1 MSQRAGVLRVVALS
15 ALPLVLLAGGWL
27 WTAAAADRER
37 VIESRLA
44 LARAAAL
51 VVESFLNDNL
61 TTAQAVALAPGLAD
75 PANADAAARYLK
87 RLADANP
94 AWDGAGFVDA
104 DGWNLVTHST
114 PPHSVY
120 VGDRPY
126 FQEAVAT
133 GRPVVSNGIVGR
145 VRGSAGVVLAAPVDL
160 PTGGRG
166 IFVVALPTARLG
178 QSLQAQIG
186 SGQIQVVVVDAAS
199 QALVSD
205 APAPLTSLASL
216 RGRPEIDA
224 VLAGA
229 AGSQVVQIA
238 GAETLVAYA
247 PVAAHGWGVLVAEPT
262 ASAFAWVRRNLV
274 ERLALLGVI
283 VLLVG
288 WIGWYLGGRLAR
300 YYRETVAARTLAE
313 EAVRTR
319 DEFLASAAHDLRNPL
334 TAIRGA
340 AQLLQRQAARG
351 AVPPEQLA
359 RLARHIETSTSQMAA
374 LVDELLDLARLQVG
388 RSLELE
394 RHSTDL
400 VALVAR
406 VVADCQE
413 TTTAH
418 ELRFES
424 AVPRLEGLWDGAR
437 LERVVGNLLANAIKY
452 SPAGGVVVV
461 QTREVAAAD
470 ARWAE
475 LQVQDH
481 GMGIPR
487 DELPRI
493 FDRFYRGSRVVG
505 QIRGSGIGLAAV
517 RQIVEQ
523 HGGTVVVESAEGA
536 GAVFTVCLPLDGPAA
551 PAS

>member
-1 MSQRAGVLRVVALS
+1 
-15 ALPLVLLAGGWL
+15 
-27 WTAAAADRER
+27 
-37 VIESRLA
+37 
-44 LARAAAL
+44 
-51 VVESFLNDNL
+51 
-61 TTAQAVALAPGLAD
+61 
-75 PANADAAARYLK
+75 
-87 RLADANP
+87 
-94 AWDGAGFVDA
+94 
-104 DGWNLVTHST
+104 
-114 PPHSVY
+114 
-120 VGDRPY
+120 
-126 FQEAVAT
+126 
-133 GRPVVSNGIVGR
+133 
-145 VRGSAGVVLAAPVDL
+145 
-160 PTGGRG
+160 
-166 IFVVALPTARLG
+166 
-178 QSLQAQIG
+178 
-186 SGQIQVVVVDAAS
+186 
-199 QALVSD
+199 
-205 APAPLTSLASL
+205 
-216 RGRPEIDA
+216 
-224 VLAGA
+224 
-229 AGSQVVQIA
+229 
-238 GAETLVAYA
+238 
-247 PVAAHGWGVLVAEPT
+247 
-262 ASAFAWVRRNLV
+262 
-274 ERLALLGVI
+274 
-283 VLLVG
+283 
-288 WIGWYLGGRLAR
+288 
-300 YYRETVAARTLAE
+300 
-313 EAVRTR
+313 
-319 DEFLASAAHDLRNPL
+319 
-334 TAIRGA
+334 
-340 AQLLQRQAARG
+340 
-351 AVPPEQLA
+351 
-359 RLARHIETSTSQMAA
+359 SQMAA

>member
-229 AGSQVVQIA
+229 TGSQVVQVA

>member
-1 MSQRAGVLRVVALS
+1 LSQRAGVLRVVALS

>member
-126 FQEAVAT
+126 FQKAVAT